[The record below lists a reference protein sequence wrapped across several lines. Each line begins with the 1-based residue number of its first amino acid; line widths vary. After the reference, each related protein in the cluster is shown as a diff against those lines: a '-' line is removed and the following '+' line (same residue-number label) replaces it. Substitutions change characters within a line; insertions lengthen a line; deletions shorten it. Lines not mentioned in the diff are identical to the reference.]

1 VPASPFIHN
10 RLYSF
15 ISMLL
20 CVTIISSS
28 IPQQGWSLLF
38 DVHTA
43 YAARTGTN
51 LVSVLPGGTNSLL
64 AQALQQAGL
73 NPMGMLGPDGQPNG
87 MVMDIGA
94 MQAPVHHQPDS
105 LTNPISISRVQS
117 AYRAA
122 DAVVYGTP
130 GGTAR
135 FDAVLRNV
143 GNAPSAFPL
152 LITAPLAGPMVADG
166 LWRVY

>member
-10 RLYSF
+10 RLYRF

-20 CVTIISSS
+20 CVTISASS

-38 DVHTA
+38 GVHTA
-43 YAARTGTN
+43 YAAGTGTN
-51 LVSVLPGGTNSLL
+51 LASVLPGGTNSLL

-73 NPMGMLGPDGQPNG
+73 NPTGMLGPDGQPSA
-87 MVMDIGA
+87 MLMDIGA
-94 MQAPVHHQPDS
+94 MQAPAQREPVS
-105 LTNPISISRVQS
+105 LTNPISVSRVQS
-117 AYRAA
+117 AYRPA
-122 DAVVYGTP
+122 DAVAGTP
-130 GGTAR
+130 GGTVR

-143 GNAPSAFPL
+143 GNAPGAFPL